1 MTDADIIE
9 RLKGELG
16 EKVLEIT
23 NPSVRR
29 IFIKIPSSQLIP
41 VVTAL
46 RDRFGFKYLATISG
60 LDKGETFELIYHFG
74 GERVNLN
81 LRTEIPRSDPRIE
94 SVSRVIPG
102 AILYERELQ
111 DMFGMVIDHIPDP
124 AAPDA
129 LTMVGPATS
138 PLRKD
143 WIFKAARRSSRMA
156 RNEFISIGATRS
168 QEPISLRIDR
178 RGEVIRDADL
188 RLG

>member
-41 VVTAL
+41 AVTAL
-46 RDRFGFKYLATISG
+46 RDRFGFKYLATITG

-74 GERVNLN
+74 GEGINLN
-81 LRTEIPRSDPRIE
+81 LRTEIPRNDPHIE
-94 SVSRVIPG
+94 SVTPVIPG

-111 DMFGMVIDHIPDP
+111 DMFGIVVDHIPDHRPLLMPDDWP
-124 AAPDA
+124 A
-129 LTMVGPATS
+129 GNY

-143 WIFKAARRSSRMA
+143 WKFERPEEIIPGGKK
-156 RNEFISIGATRS
+156 
-168 QEPISLRIDR
+168 
-178 RGEVIRDADL
+178 
-188 RLG
+188 